1 MKNYSVLGDDIGKL
15 VLRLTLGGL
24 ILLHGISKL
33 QNFQA
38 ATAGITK
45 QVVAAGLPE
54 FVAYG
59 VYAGEV
65 LAPVLLILGIFSRVG
80 GIIVV
85 INMVFALFLVHSQQF
100 FMLTKTGGWQLE
112 LQFFYLLC
120 GVVVTLIGS
129 GRYAVK
135 PD

>member
-1 MKNYSVLGDDIGKL
+1 MKNYSALGDDLGRL

-24 ILLHGISKL
+24 ILLHGIAKL

-38 ATAGITK
+38 ATAGIGK
-45 QVVAAGLPE
+45 QVVALGLPE

-59 VYAGEV
+59 VYVGEV
-65 LAPVLLILGIFSRVG
+65 LAPLLLILGIFSRVG
-80 GIIVV
+80 GVIVV
-85 INMVFALFLVHSQQF
+85 INMVFALVLVHSQQF
-100 FMLTKTGGWQLE
+100 FMLTKTGGWQPE

-120 GVVVTLIGS
+120 GLVVALIGS
-129 GRYAVK
+129 GRYAVR